1 NTSYK
6 ASRPLQIVLALIG
19 AGAFEGSIRWWARK
33 HRAHHRYTDTVKDPY
48 SVHKGLLY
56 AHIGW
61 LVMRQDPKR
70 AGRTDTPDLD
80 LDPVV
85 VWQNSYFL
93 WIAPVMALLL
103 PISVP
108 GVLWGDWKGG
118 FVYAGLLRMAYIHNV
133 TFCVNSL
140 AHYLGEQPIDGR
152 NSPRD
157 HLLTAMITLG
167 EGYHN
172 YHHAFPSDYRNG
184 IKWWQWDPTK
194 WVIWTWKQLGLA
206 SELQRFDDPDIEKC
220 RLRQQQIVLNQEK
233 EHFDWGVPI
242 DILPV
247 MSWDDYQEQT
257 SVRKKSLVAISGVV
271 HDVGEFMEKHPGGI
285 NMIKSGIGKDA
296 TSMFKGGVY
305 DHSGYAHDKLA
316 TLRVAGLRTR

>member
-1 NTSYK
+1 
-6 ASRPLQIVLALIG
+6 
-19 AGAFEGSIRWWARK
+19 
-33 HRAHHRYTDTVKDPY
+33 
-48 SVHKGLLY
+48 
-56 AHIGW
+56 
-61 LVMRQDPKR
+61 MRQDPKR